1 MSVQDKALM
10 LEAMEAH
17 DWDFDSMAVSNGW
30 LEPRAAIDLEVRA
43 DYAESLL
50 CAMAFDHQ
58 SRETGRACSA
68 RPIDEAPLMVAQSL
82 ALAFQPTRR
91 GAGSETGAY
100 SVWVS

>member
-1 MSVQDKALM
+1 MSIQDKALM

-58 SRETGRACSA
+58 RIMLGPTFWYCDRESRDGPCMFC
-68 RPIDEAPLMVAQSL
+68 EAY
-82 ALAFQPTRR
+82 R
-91 GAGSETGAY
+91 
-100 SVWVS
+100 